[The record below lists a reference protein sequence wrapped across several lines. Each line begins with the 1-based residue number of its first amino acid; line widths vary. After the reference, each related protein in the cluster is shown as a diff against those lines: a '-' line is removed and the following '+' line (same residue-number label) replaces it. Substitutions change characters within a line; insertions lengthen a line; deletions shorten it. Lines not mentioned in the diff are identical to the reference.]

1 MRAARW
7 VLSVAVITGCAASGD
22 YTAQIPV
29 MPGLARR
36 MVLVGRYRPQ
46 QPAVSPAD
54 ASVPLALAEEGG
66 TDESPAVDAED
77 EEEGE
82 DSAVR

>member
-7 VLSVAVITGCAASGD
+7 VLSVVVMTGCAATGD

-36 MVLVGRYRPQ
+36 MALVGRYRPQ
-46 QPAVSPAD
+46 RPAVSPAD
-54 ASVPLALAEEGG
+54 ASVPVASAEEGG
-66 TDESPAVDAED
+66 TDESPEVDGED
-77 EEEGE
+77 EDGG
-82 DSAVR
+82 VR

>member
-1 MRAARW
+1 M
-7 VLSVAVITGCAASGD
+7 TGCAATGD

-46 QPAVSPAD
+46 LPAVSPAD
-54 ASVPLALAEEGG
+54 ASVPPAVAREGG
-66 TDESPAVDAED
+66 TDESPALDAED
-77 EEEGE
+77 MDE
-82 DSAVR
+82 DEDGGVR